1 MATLHLLL
9 VRRSTSSPGHIPNQL
24 RASNAK
30 GRYMV
35 AYVIVD
41 IEVTDPAAFE
51 DYRSAIGANIAA
63 FGGRYLARG
72 GTTEV
77 LEGNWTPKRLV
88 ILEFPT
94 MARLKEWYNSPEYAP
109 LLNLRKASASSN
121 LVITDGI

>member
-1 MATLHLLL
+1 
-9 VRRSTSSPGHIPNQL
+9 
-24 RASNAK
+24 
-30 GRYMV
+30 MV

-41 IEVTDPAAFE
+41 IEVTDPVSFDAYKKE
-51 DYRSAIGANIAA
+51 VSANISA

-109 LLNLRKASASSN
+109 LLRLRKASASSN
-121 LVITDGI
+121 LVVTEGN